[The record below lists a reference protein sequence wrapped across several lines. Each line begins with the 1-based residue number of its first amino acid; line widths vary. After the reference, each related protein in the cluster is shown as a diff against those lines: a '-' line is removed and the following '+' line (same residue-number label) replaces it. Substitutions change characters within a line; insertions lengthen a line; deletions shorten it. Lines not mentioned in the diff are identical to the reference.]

1 MDETLAKKAVAERY
15 QRNLGT
21 VGLEGQAKLLAA
33 KVLVVGAGGL
43 GGMVLE
49 LLARHGVGY
58 IRIVDY
64 DVFQTHNLNRQLLAT
79 SDTIGRSK
87 VEVAAARLK
96 LVNDDVCVEP
106 LQVRFNM
113 ENAQKLLEGMD
124 IVIDCIDS
132 AQDRLLL
139 SRFAQLTG
147 IPLIHGAIAG
157 KIGQVLVVTPL
168 SRGLEYI
175 YASEAK
181 SLPPAVGNPPMTV
194 AIAAAL
200 EVQQAVRLI
209 VTGNADLTDQLL
221 VFDLDASSF
230 ELIELK

>member
-1 MDETLAKKAVAERY
+1 MDEKLAKKAASERY
-15 QRNLGT
+15 RRNLGT

-49 LLARHGVGY
+49 LLARHGIGY
-58 IRIVDY
+58 IRVVDD
-64 DVFQTHNLNRQLLAT
+64 DVFQVHNLNRQLLAT
-79 SDTIGRSK
+79 SDTIGRAK
-87 VEVAAARLK
+87 VEAAAARLK

-106 LQVRFNM
+106 LQVRFSR

-124 IVIDCIDS
+124 LVIDCLDS

-139 SRFAQLTG
+139 SRFAQMTG
-147 IPLIHGAIAG
+147 VPLIHGAIAG
-157 KIGQVLVVTPL
+157 KIGQVLVVTSG
-168 SRGLEYI
+168 SRGLECI
-175 YASEAK
+175 YASEAE
-181 SLPPAVGNPPMTV
+181 SLPPALGNPPMTV

-200 EVQQAVRLI
+200 EVQQAVRLLA
-209 VTGNADLTDQLL
+209 TGNTDLINQLL

-230 ELIELK
+230 ELVELK